1 MKLSKSNVAGP
12 TRGEGRGES
21 GKVGSILL
29 LLILAGIG
37 FLVLRETS
45 GGPPELH
52 LGRELKGIG
61 RSTAVSVTATD
72 GRGLRSVEV
81 SLEQGGKA
89 IPVFAQSFGSRW
101 HLWSSEPAE
110 IAQELEMGTTHQE
123 GLRDGQATLRIRA
136 QNWKLFGGETLL
148 EQPIVVRSRP
158 PSLEVL
164 SGLLY
169 VNQGGSEL
177 VRYRM
182 SDSAVESGVR
192 VGDYF
197 FPGYPVQGGQMG
209 EHVALFAYPPDVP
222 SGVTAQV
229 IARDEIENEALANFP
244 HRLMA
249 KQFRH
254 RDIEITDSFIQSAVP
269 AILANSPEVSDEGD
283 PLKNFL
289 LVNGK
294 LRELN
299 RAKIAE
305 IARQTAPTPLW
316 EGAFLQLTNSAVES
330 QFADYRSYVYQGRK
344 VDEQVH
350 MGFDLASVQH
360 APVIA
365 ANSGRVVFAQHLG
378 IFGNAIILDHG
389 LGLQSLY
396 AHLSSFGVK
405 PGDMVS
411 KGDVIAQTG
420 STGLAGGDHLHFTTL
435 LAGVE
440 VNSVE
445 WWDPLWI
452 EQHILA
458 KFPEAKLPAPKS
470 SDAPPVS
477 SDP

>member
-1 MKLSKSNVAGP
+1 MKLSNSNEAG
-12 TRGEGRGES
+12 RKAGERRGES
-21 GKVGSILL
+21 GSAGSILL

-37 FLVLRETS
+37 FLVLREVI
-45 GGPPELH
+45 GGPPEAH
-52 LGRELKGIG
+52 LSQELKGIG
-61 RSTAVSVTATD
+61 RSTTVSVISSD
-72 GRGLRSVEV
+72 GRGLRSLEV
-81 SLEQGGKA
+81 SLEQGGQA
-89 IPVFAQSFGSRW
+89 IPVFSQVYGDRW

-110 IAQELEMGTTHQE
+110 ITQELQMGTTHQE
-123 GLRDGQATLRIRA
+123 VLRDGQATLRIRA
-136 QNWKLFGGETLL
+136 RNWRLFGGETVL

-177 VRYRM
+177 VLYRV

-197 FPGYPVQGGQMG
+197 FPGYPVPGGQPG

-229 IARDEIENEALANFP
+229 VARDEIENEALANFP
-244 HRLMA
+244 HRLTA
-249 KQFRH
+249 KRFRH
-254 RDIEITDSFIQSAVP
+254 RDIEISDSFIQSTVP
-269 AILANSPEVSDEGD
+269 AILSNSPEVTDEGD

-294 LRELN
+294 LREMN
-299 RAKIAE
+299 RARIAE
-305 IARQTAPTPLW
+305 MARQTSPTPLW

-330 QFADYRSYVYQGRK
+330 QFADYRSYIYQGSK

-365 ANSGRVVFAQHLG
+365 ANSGRVVFAQYLG
-378 IFGNAIILDHG
+378 IFGNTIILDHG

-405 PGDMVS
+405 PGDMVA

-420 STGLAGGDHLHFTTL
+420 STGLAGGDHLHFATL
-435 LAGVE
+435 LGGVE

-452 EQHILA
+452 EQHILPKLPA
-458 KFPEAKLPAPKS
+458 AKLPAQKS
-470 SDAPPVS
+470 SDETPVS
-477 SDP
+477 SGA